1 MPSATC
7 VSRRCGPRTR
17 SDESPGRIEEIGW
30 NRTEAAAVVLGIR
43 TEGEWVSTPIGA
55 NTLSTDFDLMRSVA
69 GTTDARN
76 EEIRA
81 MLQAFI
87 GRMSSVPPSVWG
99 GLAAARFKDVVDRWN
114 AESLRLYHVLHTIA
128 DTIRHN
134 EATLQEA
141 GQNHAHHIGGASGN
155 L

>member
-1 MPSATC
+1 MQA
-7 VSRRCGPRTR
+7 G
-17 SDESPGRIEEIGW
+17 
-30 NRTEAAAVVLGIR
+30 AVVFGIR
-43 TEGEWVSTPIGA
+43 TEGERVSTPIGA

-87 GRMSSVPPSVWG
+87 GGMSSVPSSVWG
-99 GLAAARFKDVVDRWN
+99 GPAAARFKDVVDRWN
-114 AESLRLYHVLHTIA
+114 AESMRLYHVLHTIA

-134 EATLQEA
+134 EAVLQEA
-141 GQNHAHHIGGASGN
+141 DQNHAHHIGAAGGN

>member
-1 MPSATC
+1 VT
-7 VSRRCGPRTR
+7 
-17 SDESPGRIEEIGW
+17 
-30 NRTEAAAVVLGIR
+30 
-43 TEGEWVSTPIGA
+43 TPASA
-55 NTLSTDFDLMRSVA
+55 NTLSADFDLMRSVA

-114 AESLRLYHVLHTIA
+114 AESLRLYHVLHSIA

-134 EATLQEA
+134 EAALQDA
-141 GQNHAHHIGGASGN
+141 GQNHAHHIGAAGGE

>member
-1 MPSATC
+1 VT
-7 VSRRCGPRTR
+7 
-17 SDESPGRIEEIGW
+17 
-30 NRTEAAAVVLGIR
+30 
-43 TEGEWVSTPIGA
+43 TPAGA
-55 NTLSTDFDLMRSVA
+55 NTLSADFDLMRSVA
-69 GTTDARN
+69 GTTDGRN

-99 GLAAARFKDVVDRWN
+99 GPAAARFKDVVDRWN
-114 AESLRLYHVLHTIA
+114 AESLRLYHVLHAIA

-134 EATLQEA
+134 EATLQDA
-141 GQNHAHHIGGASGN
+141 GQNHAHHIGVAGGE

>member
-1 MPSATC
+1 MAT
-7 VSRRCGPRTR
+7 P
-17 SDESPGRIEEIGW
+17 
-30 NRTEAAAVVLGIR
+30 
-43 TEGEWVSTPIGA
+43 
-55 NTLSTDFDLMRSVA
+55 NTLNTDLDLMRSVA
-69 GTTDARN
+69 DTTDARN

-81 MLQAFI
+81 LLQAFI

-114 AESLRLYHVLHTIA
+114 AESMRLYHVLHTIA
-128 DTIRHN
+128 ENIRHN

-141 GQNHAHHIGGASGN
+141 GQNHAHRIAAAGGN